1 MNLKLKALL
10 YTAGFVVGCS
20 IISYCLIWTLSVLS
34 QQTIIWIA
42 SACGIGFL
50 LYMMYNLIL
59 NKLKYDEKIV
69 EIQKNISK

>member
-20 IISYCLIWTLSVLS
+20 IISYCLIWTLSMLS

-59 NKLKYDEKIV
+59 NKLEYDEKIT
-69 EIQKNISK
+69 ELYDKNTK